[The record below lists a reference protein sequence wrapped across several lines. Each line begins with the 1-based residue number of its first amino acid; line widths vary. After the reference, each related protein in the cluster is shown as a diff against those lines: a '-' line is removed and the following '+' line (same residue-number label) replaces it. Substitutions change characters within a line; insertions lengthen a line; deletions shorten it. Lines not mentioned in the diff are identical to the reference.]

1 MNIKLAAAALLLA
14 ATPAHAEPAKADAA
28 PAATTPAAPATAS
41 AQPFSRD
48 TTLEALMENPAAKT
62 ATLTVFPD
70 LDKHPAWDMIK
81 ALSAKQIADATGAIP
96 EEKLVALDA
105 ALKDVK

>member
-1 MNIKLAAAALLLA
+1 MKMTLAATALLLV
-14 ATPAHAEPAKADAA
+14 ATTAQAEPAKTEVA
-28 PAATTPAAPATAS
+28 PAPAAPADS
-41 AQPFSRD
+41 AAANGQPFSRD
-48 TTLEALMENPAAKT
+48 TTLEALMANPAAKT

-70 LDKHPAWDMIK
+70 LDQHPAWDMIK
-81 ALSAKQIADATGAIP
+81 GLSAKQIAEATGAIP

>member
-1 MNIKLAAAALLLA
+1 MNVKFTAALLLLA
-14 ATPAHAEPAKADAA
+14 ATPAQAEEPAPAETAA
-28 PAATTPAAPATAS
+28 AAATSPAAAT

-48 TTLEALMENPAAKT
+48 TALESLMDNPAAKA
-62 ATLTVFPD
+62 ATLAVFPD

-81 ALSAKQIADATGAIP
+81 TLSAKQIADATGAIP

>member
-1 MNIKLAAAALLLA
+1 MKLMLAATALLLA
-14 ATPAHAEPAKADAA
+14 ASPAHAEPANTAAA
-28 PAATTPAAPATAS
+28 PAAAPAAPAPAN

-48 TTLEALMENPAAKT
+48 TTLEALMANPAAKT

-81 ALSAKQIADATGAIP
+81 AMSAKQIAEATGAIP
-96 EEKLVALDA
+96 EDKLVALDA

>member
-1 MNIKLAAAALLLA
+1 MKIKLAAAALLLSVS
-14 ATPAHAEPAKADAA
+14 PAHAEPAKAEPAAAAPAA
-28 PAATTPAAPATAS
+28 PAATA

-48 TTLEALMENPAAKT
+48 TTLEALMANPAAKT

-81 ALSAKQIADATGAIP
+81 GLSAKQIADATGAIP